1 MTKEYRAVPSDEVFA
16 ELPAARRAKIK
27 ARVAEL
33 IAEELGLQELRKS
46 KQITQE
52 EIAARLGG
60 RQVYISRLE
69 KRDDMKL
76 STLRAYV
83 EAIGGDLQLLVT
95 FPEGKSVFLKQPQ
108 GAARRRRPASKP
120 KSLGGAKRAEP
131 AVK

>member
-16 ELPAARRAKIK
+16 KLPAARRAKIK
-27 ARVAEL
+27 ERAAEL
-33 IAEELGLQELRKS
+33 IAGELGLQELRKS

-76 STLRAYV
+76 STLRSYV
-83 EAIGGDLQLLVT
+83 EAIGGDLQLMVT

-108 GAARRRRPASKP
+108 GATRRRPPASKP
-120 KSLGGAKRAEP
+120 KSPGRSKRSET
-131 AVK
+131 AVE

>member
-27 ARVAEL
+27 ERVAEL

-83 EAIGGDLQLLVT
+83 EAIGGDLQLMVT

-108 GAARRRRPASKP
+108 GSARRRRPASKP
-120 KSLGGAKRAEP
+120 KSLGVSKRAEP

>member
-16 ELPAARRAKIK
+16 KLPAARRAKIK
-27 ARVAEL
+27 ERAAEL

-69 KRDDMKL
+69 KR
-76 STLRAYV
+76 A
-83 EAIGGDLQLLVT
+83 
-95 FPEGKSVFLKQPQ
+95 
-108 GAARRRRPASKP
+108 RPASKP
-120 KSLGGAKRAEP
+120 KALRRSKRAEP
-131 AVK
+131 TVK